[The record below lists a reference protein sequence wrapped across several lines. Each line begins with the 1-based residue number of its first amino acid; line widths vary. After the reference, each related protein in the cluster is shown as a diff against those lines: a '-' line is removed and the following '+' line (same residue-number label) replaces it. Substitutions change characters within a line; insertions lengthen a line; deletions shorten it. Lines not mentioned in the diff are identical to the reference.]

1 MQAGIWKLL
10 DECVILQTKSFNVLQ
25 FRLELQNC
33 IALQRS
39 GFKVLL
45 HAKSLYIS
53 PTVANVYCCD
63 CEVSSSA
70 FGSSLALPQDIYD
83 RKTKTIVIQNCHKNL
98 RISCEY

>member
-45 HAKSLYIS
+45 DAKSLYIS
-53 PTVANVYCCD
+53 PPVAIVNSCD
-63 CEVSSSA
+63 CKVCLSA
-70 FGSSLALPQDIYD
+70 FDSQSRPGLCRIHIPERST
-83 RKTKTIVIQNCHKNL
+83 KTKIAKK
-98 RISCEY
+98 

>member
-45 HAKSLYIS
+45 HAKSLHIS
-53 PTVANVYCCD
+53 PPLAIVNSCD
-63 CEVSSSA
+63 YKVSYLLSVP
-70 FGSSLALPQDIYD
+70 SLGLCGIPEHS
-83 RKTKTIVIQNCHKNL
+83 TKTIIKKK
-98 RISCEY
+98 

>member
-1 MQAGIWKLL
+1 MQAGIRKLL

-53 PTVANVYCCD
+53 PTVA
-63 CEVSSSA
+63 
-70 FGSSLALPQDIYD
+70 
-83 RKTKTIVIQNCHKNL
+83 IVN
-98 RISCEY
+98 SCEFSLSAIDSRSCLVQNKPEGSTKRVSKEISDWHNFRNTV

>member
-45 HAKSLYIS
+45 NANSLYVS
-53 PTVANVYCCD
+53 PG
-63 CEVSSSA
+63 VSYIYNSA
-70 FGSSLALPQDIYD
+70 MDNIGVS
-83 RKTKTIVIQNCHKNL
+83 
-98 RISCEY
+98 